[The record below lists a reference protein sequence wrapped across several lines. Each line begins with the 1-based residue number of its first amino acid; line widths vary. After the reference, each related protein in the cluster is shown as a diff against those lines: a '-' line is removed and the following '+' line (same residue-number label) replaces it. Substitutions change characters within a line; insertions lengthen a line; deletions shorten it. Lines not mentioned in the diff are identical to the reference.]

1 MAEAATVTEGHR
13 MPDAVPNAL
22 DPDFA
27 PIRELGL
34 ERYVAEL
41 EHYGYAVIPPE
52 RVASPEFVERVR
64 DAVLRVARERTG
76 VEHALDRPGDV
87 GRYETYPVQPDRYL
101 LYYML
106 FEDEVFEEWLENPVL
121 AAVIDYIMR
130 GQAQLS
136 SLLSFVKWRDG
147 NASPG
152 DPATFL
158 HSDAPGS
165 PEGTLPA
172 THNLVCN
179 AALCLTDYTRED
191 GCIAMV
197 PGSHRLGRV
206 PAPGEGEDRAVP
218 VEGPTGSLIV
228 WLGNTWHGAFPK
240 LTEGLRLNLTSYHC
254 QPALKTQERYGRAVP
269 PEMLARRS
277 ARFRRLMGVDDPMG
291 WQENGPDG
299 ELFVRMAAKLTLR
312 DEDTLRERSENL

>member
-1 MAEAATVTEGHR
+1 MAEPATATDSADSR
-13 MPDAVPNAL
+13 DAPNAL
-22 DPDFA
+22 DPAFA

-34 ERYVAEL
+34 ERYIAEL
-41 EHYGYAVIPPE
+41 EHYGYTVIPPE
-52 RVASPEFVERVR
+52 RVAPPEFVARVR
-64 DAVLRVARERTG
+64 DAVLRVAHERTG

-87 GRYETYPVQPDRYL
+87 GRYKTYPTQSDRYL

-121 AAVIDYIMR
+121 AAVIDYMMR
-130 GQAQLS
+130 GQAHLS
-136 SLLSFVKWRDG
+136 SLLSFVKWRDE

-158 HSDAPGS
+158 HSDATGGS
-165 PEGTLPA
+165 PEGVLPA
-172 THNLVCN
+172 THSLVCN

-197 PGSHRLGRV
+197 PGSHRLGRG
-206 PAPGEGEDRAVP
+206 PEPGEGADRAVP
-218 VEGPTGSLIV
+218 VEGPAGSLV
-228 WLGNTWHGAFPK
+228 AWLGNTWHGAFPK
-240 LTEGLRLNLTSYHC
+240 LTDGLRLNLTSYHC
-254 QPALKTQERYGRAVP
+254 HPALKTQERYGSAVP

-291 WQENGPDG
+291 WKEHGPDG
-299 ELFVRMAAKLTLR
+299 ELFIKLAARQTLA
-312 DEDTLRERSENL
+312 DEERLRANARR